1 MEAWE
6 KFADELKLTEEL
18 ENTYYNLR
26 KFFQKEGWSQEDLVR
41 PPYYTEDLMDLFH
54 NFSRQRDRIFT
65 TISSYGFIVDNLV
78 LSNYILSRL
87 QKIDDITPLKK

>member
-6 KFADELKLTEEL
+6 KFADELKLTEDL
-18 ENTYYNLR
+18 EETYYNLR
-26 KFFQKEGWSQEDLVR
+26 KFFQKEGWSNEDLAK

-54 NFSRQRDRIFT
+54 RFSRQRDRIFT

-78 LSNYILSRL
+78 LSNYIRSRL
-87 QKIDDITPLKK
+87 QIIDEMTPLKE